1 MFKGKTILFF
11 LVQLVPCLPCSVLEV
26 ARSFKDMDRAESVES
41 AICAVQQASDFI
53 ATLVTL
59 WGILSQL
66 YSEYRIARMN
76 ALQAIG
82 HVGLSSEWTL
92 CQKSCVDIHPEPIDT
107 IFIFET
113 NF

>member
-1 MFKGKTILFF
+1 
-11 LVQLVPCLPCSVLEV
+11 
-26 ARSFKDMDRAESVES
+26 MDRAESVES

-59 WGILSQL
+59 WDILSQL
-66 YSEYRIARMN
+66 YSEHRIARMN

-92 CQKSCVDIHPEPIDT
+92 CQKSCVNIHPEPIDS
-107 IFIFET
+107 ISIFET